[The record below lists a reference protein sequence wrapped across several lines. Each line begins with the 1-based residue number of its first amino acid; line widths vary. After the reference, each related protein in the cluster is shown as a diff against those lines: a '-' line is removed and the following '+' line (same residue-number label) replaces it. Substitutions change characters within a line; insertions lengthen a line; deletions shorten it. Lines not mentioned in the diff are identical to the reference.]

1 MTSEY
6 EKRRNYILE
15 RIEKID
21 KLSCVKPKGTF
32 YAFINIS
39 KSVLSSEEFAM
50 KLLEEEQ
57 VVVVPGNAFGS
68 GGEGYVRLSFA
79 TSMENI
85 KEGFDRIEKFLKNL

>member
-21 KLSCVKPKGTF
+21 KFSCVKPQGTF

-39 KSVLSSEEFAM
+39 KSGLSSEEFAM

>member
-1 MTSEY
+1 
-6 EKRRNYILE
+6 
-15 RIEKID
+15 
-21 KLSCVKPKGTF
+21 
-32 YAFINIS
+32 
-39 KSVLSSEEFAM
+39 M